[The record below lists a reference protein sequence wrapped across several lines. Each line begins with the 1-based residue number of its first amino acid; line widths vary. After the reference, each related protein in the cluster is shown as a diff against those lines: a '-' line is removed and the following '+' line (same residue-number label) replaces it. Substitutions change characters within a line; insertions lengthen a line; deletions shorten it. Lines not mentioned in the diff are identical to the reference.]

1 MNSKVFFNFSS
12 LVAVEIE
19 IKHVISEAKLFLFS
33 LDIKSICSVYF
44 FHASFES
51 LENWFQSAC
60 SNLFDPVRHSIH
72 ISKNLPGV
80 HFLDIGLIYKRENVH
95 FSIYKSKIMHFS
107 NEFFE

>member
-1 MNSKVFFNFSS
+1 MNQFFIASGGRDRNKTRDFRSQTF
-12 LVAVEIE
+12 
-19 IKHVISEAKLFLFS
+19 FLFS